1 MINWS
6 TPLFPEQASSF
17 AADVD
22 SLYFFM
28 IGVSMFFTI
37 LIGALIITFVLK
49 FRRRSDGER
58 PKEIHGHTGLE
69 VFWTVIPLILVMIMF
84 FWGAAIFYKQFR
96 PPADAMEILVT
107 GKQWMWKMQHPT
119 GRWEIN
125 DLHVPLGRPVRL
137 TMTSEDVIHSM
148 YIPAFRAKADV
159 VPGKYTSVWFKP
171 TKPGRFHLF
180 CTEYCGA
187 EHSLMKGWIYILPE
201 DEYDRWA
208 AGESGEMVEMS
219 PVEAGERL
227 FADLGCAVC
236 HNPASGALGPY
247 LAGRYGT
254 EIHLN
259 DGRLIVADD
268 DYLRESILYPMA
280 KVVEGYQP
288 IMPTYQ
294 GQVTELQLMQIIA
307 YLKSLNGSQTASITP

>member
-1 MINWS
+1 MKWS
-6 TPLFPEQASSF
+6 ESLFPEQASSF
-17 AADVD
+17 AANVD
-22 SLYFFM
+22 ALYFFL

-37 LIGALIITFVLK
+37 LIGALIIVFVLR
-49 FRRRSDGER
+49 FRRRSDSER
-58 PKEIHGHTGLE
+58 PEEIHGHTGLE
-69 VFWTVIPLILVMIMF
+69 IFWTAVPLVLVMIMF

-119 GRWEIN
+119 GKSEIN
-125 DLHVPLGRPVRL
+125 DLHIPLGRPVRL

-187 EHSLMKGWIYILPE
+187 EHSLMKGWVYVLPAE
-201 DEYDRWA
+201 EYDLWA
-208 AGESGEMVEMS
+208 AGEDGDMAEMT

-227 FADLGCAVC
+227 FNNLGCAVC

-247 LAGRYGT
+247 LSGRFGT
-254 EIHLN
+254 NIRFN
-259 DGRLIVADD
+259 DGTTVVVDE
-268 DYLRESILYPMA
+268 DYIRESILYPMA

-294 GQVTELQLMQIIA
+294 GQVNELQLMHLVA
-307 YLKSLNGSQTASITP
+307 YIRSLSGDQTASVTP